1 MTSMSLDLET
11 IFRDALE
18 LSESD
23 RARLAGL
30 LIKSLRTTPDPDADD
45 LWSVEAE
52 RRWQEIESGAV
63 QTVPWGEVRARLVR
77 RG

>member
-1 MTSMSLDLET
+1 MSRDVRSMFREALDLPEG
-11 IFRDALE
+11 
-18 LSESD
+18 D
-23 RARLAGL
+23 RATLAGL
-30 LIKSLRTTPDPDADD
+30 LIESLEPPPDPDVEE

-63 QTVPWGEVRARLVR
+63 QTVPWEEVRARLFR